1 MARNYYEIL
10 EYVAPEEINKA
21 YKRLGLKC
29 HPDKLLPKKR
39 KISRIVKKAINGA
52 ALSKL
57 ELEEMQ
63 SL

>member
-21 YKRLGLKC
+21 YKKLGLKY

-39 KISRIVKKAINGA
+39 KISRIVKKAI
-52 ALSKL
+52 
-57 ELEEMQ
+57 
-63 SL
+63 